1 MVTNANA
8 LPEGTG
14 TVLSTDVLG
23 STALAATEGA
33 AATRDRMRAG
43 EERTRAV
50 MVLAA
55 ARRAVA
61 RVLGVGDS

>member
-23 STALAATEGA
+23 STALAAIAGD

-50 MVLAA
+50 GVWADGRL
-55 ARRAVA
+55 AVA
-61 RVLGVGDS
+61 RVLRVGDA